1 MDHERYAW
9 SPVVDR
15 PPILWPGGARVAVW
29 IVACLQWFPLDTRDL
44 PLLPLGIERDSYPD
58 LRSYTHRDY
67 GNRVGVFRVMNV
79 TKRFGV
85 RATAAVNAA
94 VCRRYP
100 AVIEE
105 GKRLGWEFVAHG
117 LHMGCVHH
125 AGLSAEEEAAILDE
139 SLATVRLASGQPV
152 AGWLSPG
159 QSQSLRTL
167 DLLAERGVE
176 FVCDWVND
184 DLPYLLNAP
193 PRGLYA
199 MPYPHELS
207 DATIIWQ
214 NRHSPTEFVE
224 QVRDQFDWLYREA
237 ERCGGRIFG
246 LAVHPWIIGQPH
258 RIRSLAEAL
267 TYILGHERIWPATA
281 SEILA
286 AFRSQ
291 QGEGKQPCALA
302 S

>member
-1 MDHERYAW
+1 MTNSFTTTGLPARISSWRFAARRLRPW
-9 SPVVDR
+9 QR
-15 PPILWPGGARVAVW
+15 PPANGTVPGCLTYPRVDW
-29 IVACLQWFPLDTRDL
+29 RL
-44 PLLPLGIERDSYPD
+44 PAD
-58 LRSYTHRDY
+58 
-67 GNRVGVFRVMNV
+67 
-79 TKRFGV
+79 
-85 RATAAVNAA
+85 
-94 VCRRYP
+94 
-100 AVIEE
+100 
-105 GKRLGWEFVAHG
+105 HG
-117 LHMGCVHH
+117 
-125 AGLSAEEEAAILDE
+125 GLSAEEESAILDE
-139 SLATVRLASGQPV
+139 SLATVRLVSGQPV
-152 AGWLSPG
+152 IGWLSPG
-159 QSQSLRTL
+159 LSQSPRTL

-184 DLPYLLNAP
+184 DLPYPLNAT

-207 DATIIWQ
+207 DATIVWQ
-214 NRHSPTEFVE
+214 DRHSPAEFVE

-291 QGEGKQPCALA
+291 QGEGK
-302 S
+302 